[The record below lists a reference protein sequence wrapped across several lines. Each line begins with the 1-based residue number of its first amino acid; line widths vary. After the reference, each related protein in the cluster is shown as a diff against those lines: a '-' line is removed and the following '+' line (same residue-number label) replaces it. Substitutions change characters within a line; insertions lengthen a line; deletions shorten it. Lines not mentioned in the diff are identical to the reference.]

1 MEAQEQ
7 ASSSGDGVLASSSDG
22 VLAYREVASALEEV
36 LASSEFRQVEPS
48 PLGRWL
54 GEAWRAFLELL
65 PPVVLEVP
73 RGAGAMVAWLLAG
86 ATLALLTAVIGRR
99 MGRLAHRLGRRGK
112 AARGSGS
119 GDGDRPRT
127 PGEWLGLAA
136 ARASDGNLRGAA
148 TALYQGVLGALDEK
162 GVVRFHPSKT
172 PGEYVAEASAASQAP
187 EATAFIRSFQRFR
200 FGEATPTSA
209 AYRELGDQAHFL
221 LFGRKEPAVPESGER
236 T

>member
-1 MEAQEQ
+1 MQRLEAQEQ
-7 ASSSGDGVLASSSDG
+7 ASSSGDG

-73 RGAGAMVAWLLAG
+73 RGAGAMVAWLLAA
-86 ATLALLTAVIGRR
+86 ATLALLTAVVGRR
-99 MGRLAHRLGRRGK
+99 LGHLAHRLGRRTK

-148 TALYQGVLGALDEK
+148 TALYQGVLGVLDEK

-172 PGEYVAEASAASQAP
+172 PGEYVAEASTASQAP

-221 LFGRKEPAVPESGER
+221 LFGREEPAVPESGER

>member
-1 MEAQEQ
+1 M
-7 ASSSGDGVLASSSDG
+7 LASSSDG

-65 PPVVLEVP
+65 PPFVLEVP
-73 RGAGAMVAWLLAG
+73 QGAGAMVAWLLAA
-86 ATLALLTAVIGRR
+86 ATLAVLTAVVGRR
-99 MGRLAHRLGRRGK
+99 LGHLAHRLGRRTK
-112 AARGSGS
+112 AVRRS
-119 GDGDRPRT
+119 GDGGDRPRT

-172 PGEYVAEASAASQAP
+172 PGEYVAEASTASQAP

-200 FGEATPTSA
+200 FGEAPPTSA
-209 AYRELGDQAHFL
+209 AYRELGDQARFL
-221 LFGRKEPAVPESGER
+221 LFGREEPAGSESGER